1 MSDVIKVR
9 CPENLKVSL
18 LLYLHLKGKYL
29 MHDFF
34 PVKSQ
39 LASADVF
46 NSQFDNMVNIAQQ
59 QVLCIFFF
67 CACIIGI
74 KLFKLHKLQKGVNSL
89 DQLICVG
96 KTKMYKL
103 RISRLD
109 LTLTTRSSLVS
120 GYPPFCSESP
130 QGTNT
135 SITFSGHI
143 TIKILELE
151 FRET

>member
-1 MSDVIKVR
+1 
-9 CPENLKVSL
+9 
-18 LLYLHLKGKYL
+18 
-29 MHDFF
+29 
-34 PVKSQ
+34 
-39 LASADVF
+39 
-46 NSQFDNMVNIAQQ
+46 MVNIAQQ

-135 SITFSGHI
+135 SITFLVISLNTRTGVLI
-143 TIKILELE
+143 GKLESQNYV
-151 FRET
+151 

>member
-1 MSDVIKVR
+1 
-9 CPENLKVSL
+9 
-18 LLYLHLKGKYL
+18 
-29 MHDFF
+29 
-34 PVKSQ
+34 
-39 LASADVF
+39 
-46 NSQFDNMVNIAQQ
+46 MVNIAQQ

-151 FRET
+151 FRETWVTELCLRLIGLFCFRNIQKSHELERDSDLPTWNANFRQCKEPDR